1 VTGGSGFIGGRLIER
16 LVSEGRQVRALA
28 RSPAAAERV
37 AALGAEP
44 VRGELA
50 EVSAMRAG
58 AEGCDWAFHAAATV
72 GDWGMPEEFERG
84 NVTGTRNALEACTQA
99 VLTEAQQTAGSTPGE
114 SAAAQSPYTAEE
126 LRAYLGGNA
135 TTLRATAGAPYAEIA
150 ATLDR
155 LSEEIEEHVRDLQ
168 RLEQRLTVL
177 EEKML
182 AVARASQTEEHL
194 LKIRQDL
201 DADLRPY
208 RSKMSAPQ
216 LAMLEKQYLERR
228 LLERQGL
235 PRLSLFYMR

>member
-1 VTGGSGFIGGRLIER
+1 VSEETLNYFNYFTEIEEHFQRARGTGLFLLSPLDWALIE
-16 LVSEGRQVRALA
+16 SWKN
-28 RSPAAAERV
+28 
-37 AALGAEP
+37 
-44 VRGELA
+44 
-50 EVSAMRAG
+50 AG
-58 AEGCDWAFHAAATV
+58 V
-72 GDWGMPEEFERG
+72 P
-84 NVTGTRNALEACTQA
+84 LEAVLRGIDAAFDKWRSRKSKTQKVNSLAFCTQA
-99 VLTEAQQTAGSTPGE
+99 VLTEAQQTAGSAPGE

-126 LRAYLGGNA
+126 LGAYLGGNA
-135 TTLRATAGAPYAEIA
+135 AALRATAGATYAEIA
-150 ATLDR
+150 AALDR
-155 LSEEIEEHVRDLQ
+155 LSEEIEEHARDLQ